1 MTSKEANALYLRS
14 GHVPPQSIAAPSANK
29 FNATKKLCDGILF
42 DSTGEAR
49 CYQVLKSWESAGAI
63 SNLELQP
70 AFVLVPK
77 SIIQRREVKYI
88 ADFRFIRDGKS
99 VTVDYKGFETRVFK
113 VKRSILMF
121 RYPDLN
127 FEVWTRETL
136 RELC

>member
-1 MTSKEANALYLRS
+1 MTSKDVAALYLRS
-14 GHVPPQSIAAPSANK
+14 GHVPPASIAAPSANK

-42 DSTGEAR
+42 DSTGEAL

-88 ADFRFIRDGKS
+88 ADFRFIRDAKS
-99 VTVDYKGFETRVFK
+99 VVVDFKGFPTRVFA
-113 VKRSILMF
+113 VKRAMLMF

-136 RELC
+136 KGLG